1 MRLPGF
7 TANASLYASSVEY
20 KSSAIGEVRTGGVS
34 IVPQR
39 AAVWRYMWVCD
50 VGGDCYWAWVSV

>member
-1 MRLPGF
+1 MCLPGF
-7 TANASLYASSVEY
+7 TAEASLHASEEQYLSTATAA
-20 KSSAIGEVRTGGVS
+20 SRTGVGS
-34 IVPQR
+34 IIPQR